1 MLHKSTVKT
10 VCQILVTFVD
20 YSVITVLDVLC
31 SVVCGDFDIDA
42 ATHTE
47 T

>member
-1 MLHKSTVKT
+1 VLHKSTVKT
-10 VCQILVTFVD
+10 VCQILVAFVD